1 MKVSKK
7 QKQSEIKANVVSNK
21 TARKLILK
29 EVSTFLAT
37 LMIVSSIVLVVNVTS
52 PKKNTDSDEMTEVT
66 TTYSTTTIP
75 ETVTTT
81 NTKKTTRK
89 TTTTATSV
97 TTTSSSTSTCVTT
110 SNNVTTVDT
119 TSANNTEEIIVVTE
133 TSPICN
139 EETVQTT
146 EPVPVPSE
154 TVTETESVIE
164 TNQPEETESP
174 SVPEETTP
182 VNAQWYYGDDG
193 DYGWTYF
200 QYRYSIPDYSIDSQ
214 KYHLANEH
222 VTENERIL
230 LCNIVASEYGS
241 DYVSIAEKAKVV
253 AVVMNR
259 LNNGY
264 WGSTIESVL
273 SAPYQF
279 SGFWIQYSFIGSV
292 TPTCID
298 AVDYYFAHSS
308 EPQYQ
313 GIMYISGG
321 GGWNS
326 FS

>member
-1 MKVSKK
+1 MNISKK
-7 QKQSEIKANVVSNK
+7 QKQSEIKADVVSNK

-29 EVSTFLAT
+29 EISTFLAT
-37 LMIVSSIVLVVNVTS
+37 LLIVSSIVLVVNVTA
-52 PKKNTDSDEMTEVT
+52 PKKNTDSNEMTEVT
-66 TTYSTTTIP
+66 TTYTTTTIP

-97 TTTSSSTSTCVTT
+97 TTTTSSTSTCVTT
-110 SNNVTTVDT
+110 SNTVTTVDT
-119 TSANNTEEIIVVTE
+119 TIPNTEETIVVTE
-133 TSPICN
+133 TSPVCN

-154 TVTETESVIE
+154 TVTETEPVIE
-164 TNQPEETESP
+164 ITQPEETESP

-182 VNAQWYYGDDG
+182 VNVQWYYGDDG

-214 KYHLANEH
+214 KYHLANEY

>member
-1 MKVSKK
+1 MNISKK
-7 QKQSEIKANVVSNK
+7 QKQSEIKADVVSNK

-29 EVSTFLAT
+29 EISTFLAT
-37 LMIVSSIVLVVNVTS
+37 LLIVSSIVLVVNVTA
-52 PKKNTDSDEMTEVT
+52 PKKNTDSNEMTEVT
-66 TTYSTTTIP
+66 TTDTTTTIP

-97 TTTSSSTSTCVTT
+97 TTTTSSTSTCVTT
-110 SNNVTTVDT
+110 SNTVTTVDT
-119 TSANNTEEIIVVTE
+119 TIPNTEETIVVTE
-133 TSPICN
+133 TSPVCN

-154 TVTETESVIE
+154 TVTETEPVIE
-164 TNQPEETESP
+164 ITQPEETESP

-182 VNAQWYYGDDG
+182 VNVQWYYGDDG

-214 KYHLANEH
+214 KYHLANEY

>member
-29 EVSTFLAT
+29 EISTFLAT
-37 LMIVSSIVLVVNVTS
+37 LIIVSSIVLVVNVTS

-66 TTYSTTTIP
+66 TTSNTTSMS

-110 SNNVTTVDT
+110 SNTVTTVDT
-119 TSANNTEEIIVVTE
+119 TTASEEIIVVTE
-133 TSPICN
+133 TSPVCN

-146 EPVPVPSE
+146 ESVPVPSE
-154 TVTETESVIE
+154 TVITETEPVIE
-164 TNQPEETESP
+164 TTQPEETESP

-182 VNAQWYYGDDG
+182 VNVQWYYGDDG

-214 KYHLANEH
+214 KYHLANEY

-308 EPQYQ
+308 ESQYQ